1 MKKNNFF
8 TLVAILFVAFN
19 SIGQTFDE
27 KTFEE
32 RIRPYGEADNPD
44 ISWRIRWD
52 RSDLFKNDD
61 FPDPAFKYDTRK
73 WAKTPEDVQT
83 WVWRNKENI
92 QQRNGSLF
100 ITARYKES
108 GFPEKR
114 VSKGCING
122 FPDSNTAPVRF
133 STGMLRGTTPDF
145 VYGYYEAAVKGSA
158 GFPGVSPAFWLYNTI
173 RSNANVGQVRYS
185 EIDIVEIT
193 QEGTSEATRKVMD
206 HNLHAITSASTVQQ
220 FDPTLNRPVGAYK
233 PRVDSNGG
241 LTVGPLPSTAGRRW
255 WRPKQNTAA
264 QRNETHEFEPRDI
277 NIFGCLVTEKEIVWY
292 VNGKEIGRKPNVLW
306 QNDPSNPMRITFSL
320 GIRAPYTQFCS
331 NRFVLPDPSVLNR
344 AKDFFPQTM
353 QVLYVKVFEPTS
365 EPSTKIDVN
374 NVVIKESEV
383 PLRVGGNTI
392 LTPVI
397 APKKATNKGF
407 TFYSVS
413 GMDVAR
419 VDSKTGIVT
428 ALKRGSAT
436 FRVITDDGNFFDDIT
451 LTVEANPGQTRNT
464 TIPVPPGS
472 AGLAPTGTDNTDNNI
487 NCGNIPVWN
496 ASDDYSRDDR
506 VKFRGKV
513 YKLIFGA
520 GRCEPGGDSTCSE
533 RQWERIG
540 SCGNGNGNGNEVNC
554 SSIPKWVKSGEYS
567 IGNRV
572 KLEAKVFRLISS
584 NGKCKPGADLDCS
597 RGQWK
602 EIGSCGNNKSSN
614 NISILSNE
622 IEVYPNPTVNVVNIT
637 SRKGSTIS
645 IINPKGKVVK
655 TKVVQG
661 EVTSFDT
668 HGLPK
673 GLYLVKINNKK
684 KVVTKKLIIK

>member
-8 TLVAILFVAFN
+8 ILVAILFVTFN
-19 SIGQTFDE
+19 SIGQGFDE

-32 RIRPYGEADNPD
+32 RTRPYGEADNPD
-44 ISWRIRWD
+44 ISWKIRWD
-52 RSDLFKNDD
+52 RSDLFKNDN
-61 FPDPAFKYDTRK
+61 FPDPDFKYDTRK

-83 WVWRNKENI
+83 WVWRNKQNI
-92 QQRNGSLF
+92 EQRNGSLF

-122 FPDSNTAPVRF
+122 SPDPNTAPVRF

-173 RSNANVGQVRYS
+173 KSNSTVGKVRYS

-193 QEGTSEATRKVMD
+193 QEGTSPATRKIMD

-220 FDPTLNRPVGAYK
+220 FDPSINVPVGAYK
-233 PRVDSNGG
+233 PRVGSNGD
-241 LTVGPLPSTAGRRW
+241 LTVGPIASVGGRRW

-277 NIFGCLVTEKEIVWY
+277 NIFGCLVTEQEIVWY

-365 EPSTKIDVN
+365 EATTKVAVD
-374 NVVIKESEV
+374 NVVIEQSEV

-397 APKKATNKGF
+397 APKEATNKNF

-419 VDSKTGIVT
+419 VDSKTGVVT
-428 ALKRGSAT
+428 ALKKGSAT
-436 FRVITDDGNFFDDIT
+436 FRVITEDGNFFDDIT
-451 LTVEANPGQTRNT
+451 VTVAENPGQTSNT
-464 TIPVPPGS
+464 NIPIPPGS
-472 AGLAPTGTDNTDNNI
+472 AGLVPTDAGSDGDGTDGSNCENAAIWLKSNI
-487 NCGNIPVWN
+487 YIIG
-496 ASDDYSRDDR
+496 D
-506 VKFRGKV
+506 KV
-513 YKLIFGA
+513 QLDEKLYELMF
-520 GRCEPGGDSTCSE
+520 
-533 RQWERIG
+533 
-540 SCGNGNGNGNEVNC
+540 
-554 SSIPKWVKSGEYS
+554 
-567 IGNRV
+567 
-572 KLEAKVFRLISS
+572 S
-584 NGKCKPGADLDCS
+584 NGKCKPGGDSECS
-597 RGQWK
+597 RKQWK
-602 EIGSCGNNKSSN
+602 EIGSCDNDKSESLSSIDNK
-614 NISILSNE
+614 
-622 IEVYPNPTVNVVNIT
+622 IEVYPNPTVNTVNIT
-637 SRKGSTIS
+637 SKKGATVS
-645 IINPKGKVVK
+645 IINPKGKVVRTK
-655 TKVVQG
+655 TIKG
-661 EVTSFDT
+661 NITSFDT
-668 HGLPK
+668 QDLPK
-673 GLYLVKINNKK
+673 GLYLVRVKKNNKT
-684 KVVTKKLIIK
+684 VTKKLIIN

>member
-1 MKKNNFF
+1 MKKNNFLM
-8 TLVAILFVAFN
+8 LVAVLFVTFN
-19 SIGQTFDE
+19 SIGQGFDE

-44 ISWRIRWD
+44 ISWKIRWD

-61 FPDPAFKYDTRK
+61 FPDPDFKYDTRK

-83 WVWRNKENI
+83 WVWRNKQNI
-92 QQRNGSLF
+92 EQRNGSLF

-122 FPDSNTAPVRF
+122 SPDPNTAPVRF

-173 RSNANVGQVRYS
+173 KSNSNVGQVRYS

-193 QEGTSEATRKVMD
+193 QEGTSPATRKVMD
-206 HNLHAITSASTVQQ
+206 HNLHAITSASAVQQ
-220 FDPTLNRPVGAYK
+220 FDPTINVPVGAYK

-277 NIFGCLVTEKEIVWY
+277 NIFGCLVTEQEIVWY

-353 QVLYVKVFEPTS
+353 QVLYVKVFEPTN
-365 EPSTKIDVN
+365 EPSRKVSVN
-374 NVVIKESEV
+374 NVNIKKSEV

-397 APKKATNKGF
+397 TPKKATNKNF

-428 ALKRGSAT
+428 ALKKGSAT
-436 FRVITDDGNFFDDIT
+436 FRVITEDGSFFDDIT
-451 LTVEANPGQTRNT
+451 VNVAENQGQTRNT
-464 TIPVPPGS
+464 RIPVPPGS
-472 AGLAPTGTDNTDNNI
+472 AGLVPTDTDNPDTTNCNNVSI
-487 NCGNIPVWN
+487 WKKADTFEIGDKVQLNKKLYELVFSN
-496 ASDDYSRDDR
+496 
-506 VKFRGKV
+506 GKC
-513 YKLIFGA
+513 
-520 GRCEPGGDSTCSE
+520 RPGGDSECSK
-533 RQWERIG
+533 
-540 SCGNGNGNGNEVNC
+540 N
-554 SSIPKWVKSGEYS
+554 
-567 IGNRV
+567 
-572 KLEAKVFRLISS
+572 
-584 NGKCKPGADLDCS
+584 
-597 RGQWK
+597 QWK
-602 EIGSCGNNKSSN
+602 EIGSCGNERSKSLVSVT
-614 NISILSNE
+614 NE
-622 IEVYPNPTVNVVNIT
+622 IEVYPNPTVNTVNIV
-637 SRKGSTIS
+637 SRKGASIS
-645 IINPKGKVVK
+645 IVNPKGEIVK
-655 TKVVQG
+655 TKVGQG
-661 EVTSFDT
+661 EITSFDT
-668 HGLPK
+668 QDLPK
-673 GLYLVKINNKK
+673 GLYLVKVNENNKI
-684 KVVTKKLIIK
+684 VTKKLIIN